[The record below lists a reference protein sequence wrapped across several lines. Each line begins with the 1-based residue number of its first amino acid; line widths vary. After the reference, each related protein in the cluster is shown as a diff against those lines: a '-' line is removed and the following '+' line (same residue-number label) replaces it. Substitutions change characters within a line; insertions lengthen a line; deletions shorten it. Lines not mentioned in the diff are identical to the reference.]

1 MDSDN
6 GKFSPEIASGKM
18 RRKLEPLLAK
28 NVTVKDDFWFKR
40 LQQVREVVIPYQ
52 WEALNDRIPGV
63 EPSHAVEN
71 FRIAAGEKEGTFHGW
86 VFQDSDVAKWL
97 EAVGYCLMN
106 HSDQELERVA
116 DDVVEL
122 IANAQQPDGYLNTYF
137 TIKEPAGR
145 WANLRDNHEMYCA
158 GHMMEAAVAYYEA
171 TGKRKLL
178 DVVCRLADHIDA
190 AFGPEPG
197 KRRGYPG
204 HEEIELAL
212 VKLYRATGEERYL
225 RLSKYFIDE
234 RGREPHYYDLEAKAR
249 GDGTPGGKYGKAYS
263 QAHLPV
269 RKQTTAVGH
278 AVRAMYLYSGMA
290 DVAAET
296 NDETLVTACKRLWNN
311 LTKRQMYITGGIG
324 SAVQGEAF
332 TFDYDLPNDTA
343 YTETCAAI
351 GLVFWAHRMLML
363 DVDHEYADVMERAFY
378 NIVLS
383 GISLGG
389 REYFY
394 VNPLEVWP
402 EACEKRQDQKHVDTT
417 RRPWFNC
424 ACCPPNVA
432 RLLASVG
439 QYIYSKDEDTIYV
452 HLYVGSEA
460 DFEIT
465 GQKITL
471 AQRTNYP
478 WEEVVEMTI
487 TVEEETE
494 FVLALRMPGWCDDTA
509 VKVNGEDIDVGTII
523 HKGYAR
529 IQRSWRS
536 GDRVEI
542 LLPMPIERIHAHPA
556 VRANAGKV
564 AIQRGPVVYC
574 LEEVDNGPN
583 LPDLSLPQDA
593 KLTLGACD
601 QSLGGAPVIHG
612 VARRSTMTSQWE
624 HILYS
629 PVGPKREE
637 VAIKAIPYFAW
648 GNRQPGE
655 MLVWIQEDL

>member
-28 NVTVKDDFWFKR
+28 NVTVKDDFWSKR

-52 WEALNDRIPGV
+52 WKALNDSVPDV
-63 EPSHAVEN
+63 AASHAIEN
-71 FRIAAGEKEGTFHGW
+71 FRIAAGEKEGTFYGW

-97 EAVGYCLMN
+97 EAVGYCLTN
-106 HSDQELERVA
+106 QSDLELERLA
-116 DDVVEL
+116 DDVIDLIVE
-122 IANAQQPDGYLNTYF
+122 AQQADGYLNTFF
-137 TIKEPAGR
+137 TVKEPAGR

-225 RLSKYFIDE
+225 NLSKFFIDE
-234 RGREPHYYDLEAKAR
+234 RGQEPHYYDIEAKAR
-249 GDGTPGGKYGKAYS
+249 GDNTSGGKYGKAYS

-378 NIVLS
+378 NVVLS

-424 ACCPPNVA
+424 ACCPPNIA

-452 HLYVGSEA
+452 HLFVGSEA
-460 DFEIT
+460 DCELAEQQVSLTQRTEYPWKETVEIT
-465 GQKITL
+465 VRTETEVRFTL
-471 AQRTNYP
+471 AIR
-478 WEEVVEMTI
+478 V
-487 TVEEETE
+487 
-494 FVLALRMPGWCDDTA
+494 PGWCKDAEVT
-509 VKVNGEDIDVGTII
+509 VNGEDVKIAAVSR
-523 HKGYAR
+523 KGYAKITR
-529 IQRSWRS
+529 LWRS

-601 QSLGGAPVIHG
+601 QSLGGVLVIHG

-624 HILYS
+624 HTFYS

-655 MLVWIQEDL
+655 MLVWIREE

>member
-1 MDSDN
+1 MN
-6 GKFSPEIASGKM
+6 KHTISPLRIHDVSVKEGFW
-18 RRKLEPLLAK
+18 AK
-28 NVTVKDDFWFKR
+28 R
-40 LQQVREVVIPYQ
+40 IQQVRDVVIPYQ
-52 WEALNDRIPGV
+52 WEALNDRSA
-63 EPSHAVEN
+63 EAETSHAIEN
-71 FRIAAGEKEGTFHGW
+71 FRIAAGEKSGEFYGW

-97 EAVGYCLMN
+97 EAVGYSLMTQ
-106 HSDQELERVA
+106 SDAELERLA
-116 DDVVEL
+116 DDVIDL
-122 IANAQQPDGYLNTYF
+122 IVKTQQADGYLNTYF
-137 TIKEPAGR
+137 TIKEPQKR
-145 WANLRDNHEMYCA
+145 WTNLRDNHEMYCA

-178 DVVCRLADHIDA
+178 NAMCCLADHIGS
-190 AFGPEPG
+190 AFGPDPSQ
-197 KRRGYPG
+197 RRGYPG
-204 HEEIELAL
+204 HPEIELAL
-212 VKLYRATGEERYL
+212 IRLYRITGEERYL
-225 RLSKYFIDE
+225 NLSKFFIDE

-249 GDGTPGGKYGKAYS
+249 GDDTPGGKYGKACS

-269 RKQTTAVGH
+269 REQTTAVGH

-378 NIVLS
+378 NGVLS

-402 EACEKRQDQKHVDTT
+402 EACEKRQDQKHVATT

-424 ACCPPNVA
+424 ACCPPNIA
-432 RLLASVG
+432 RLLASFG
-439 QYIYSKDEDTIYV
+439 QYIYSQDEDTIYV

-487 TVEEETE
+487 TVEEEAE
-494 FVLALRMPGWCDDTA
+494 FVLALRMPGWCDGTA

-529 IQRSWRS
+529 IQRSWRR
-536 GDRVEI
+536 DDKVEI

-601 QSLGGAPVIHG
+601 QSLGGVPVIHG
-612 VARRSTMTSQWE
+612 VARRSTMTSQWKDV
-624 HILYS
+624 LYS
-629 PVGPKREE
+629 PVVLERKE
-637 VAIKAIPYFAW
+637 VAVRAIPYFAW

-655 MLVWIQEDL
+655 MLVWMREE